1 MTTDTASTE
10 KWPSKLCLVGPLPP
24 PAGGM
29 AAQTAQLARLLENE
43 GVSVSL
49 VQVNTPHSGQWW
61 GHIQG
66 LRAFIRLVP
75 YLTKLWRAIGQSQVV
90 HIMANSGWSW
100 HLFAAPAVWI
110 AHIRGVPSVINYRGG
125 GAGHFLTHSNALIK
139 PTLRRTSALIF
150 PSSFLQIVFEKHGYV
165 GHVVPNIVD
174 LSRFS
179 GKREK
184 PAPTVPRLI
193 ITRNLE
199 TIYGIDTAINALP
212 RILGHY
218 PDATLTIAGSGEERS
233 NLESLTKNLGLEKHV
248 KFLGSLN
255 REQIVELYAQADVL
269 LNPSRVDNM
278 PNSLLESLACGVPI
292 VSTDVGGIPYMVQ
305 HEKTALL
312 VRSDDSHGLACET
325 IRILEDTELRERL
338 INNGLQEIRHYGWDS
353 IAELWKSA
361 YKYAISAKR

>member
-1 MTTDTASTE
+1 
-10 KWPSKLCLVGPLPP
+10 
-24 PAGGM
+24 M

-43 GVSVSL
+43 GISVSL
-49 VQVNTPHSGQWW
+49 VQVNAPHSEQWW
-61 GHIQG
+61 GRIQG
-66 LRAFIRLVP
+66 LRAFIRLIP
-75 YLTKLWRAIGQSQVV
+75 YLTELWRAIGRSQVV

-110 AHIRGVPSVINYRGG
+110 AHIRGIPSVINYRGG
-125 GAGHFLTHSNALIK
+125 GASQFLTQSNTFIK

-150 PSSFLQIVFEKHGYV
+150 PSNFLLTVFEKHGYV

-184 PAPTVPRLI
+184 TTPTSPRLI

-199 TIYGIDTAINALP
+199 PIYGIDTAINALT
-212 RILGHY
+212 RILARY
-218 PDATLTIAGSGEERS
+218 PEATLTIAGSGEERS
-233 NLESLTKNLGLEKHV
+233 NLESLTQSLGLEKHV

-255 REQIVELYAQADVL
+255 REEIVELYSQADVL

-312 VRSDDSHGLACET
+312 VRSDDAHTLACET
-325 IRILEDTELRERL
+325 IRILENSELRERL
-338 INNGLQEIRHYGWDS
+338 INNGLEEIQHYGWDS

-361 YKYAISAKR
+361 YQNAISAKS